1 MKFIAMLLLGMGVF
15 TTTLAAD
22 IQNLQ
27 QRASFAYTEMEQ
39 AEHEAKLAA
48 EDAAEAEKRAQ
59 AARQMLAEAE
69 RKATNSKQKAEKTKA
84 AVGLA
89 KRKWN
94 DATNMLEHEWKKMK
108 DAEAGKAKSK

>member
-27 QRASFAYTEMEQ
+27 QRVSFAYTEMEQ
-39 AEHEAKLAA
+39 AEHEAKLAV
-48 EDAAEAEKRAQ
+48 EDAAVAEKRLL
-59 AARQMLAEAE
+59 AARQLLAEAE
-69 RKATNSKQKAEKTKA
+69 RKATDSKQKAEKTKV

-94 DATNMLEHEWKKMK
+94 DATDMLEREWKKTK
-108 DAEAGKAKSK
+108 DAEAGKARSK